1 MEREASRSDSGDGR
15 GKLAVVLSG
24 SAARGAA
31 HIGALGA
38 LEEAGLRPQ
47 VIVGVSAGALIGA
60 LYAACDQEIS
70 QVKEKY
76 YALVAEK
83 SWQDLSDV
91 DFQGLL
97 RGWTQPGEVRG
108 VLQGQ
113 VLFDLL
119 RHHTPIQGKGFQHIG
134 MDLYILAVDLNTGQE
149 VVFSRYTQESHPWGE
164 GPPPFRLFARGASD
178 LERVNIATAVRA
190 SCATPLLFQPV
201 ALDSMSLVEGSLR
214 EGYALRLA
222 ASLPEVTDILW
233 VNLGYAGRIRDDFNR
248 QSLFSIAFQAFSV
261 ASRDQFDLHTADPLF
276 AGKHVRIVNPGL
288 FNIVPAEIGKTQEM
302 VESTRRTFREILN
315 CPAAQSEGRVSREA
329 LFGGNGDI
337 WRQALIPPERWQ
349 VEASVGGH
357 DLIAIVDCQSPALKE
372 MSWEFDEYLEQIHER
387 KLQEALPLS
396 VSEWA
401 WSEAQKN
408 LRGRLVW
415 FFFANFIKYGWALL
429 RRGLAWIYQN
439 LGLRKGLEA
448 LGQGVAT
455 GLLSVLNL
463 CKKGLQ
469 TPWERLR
476 SPS

>member
-1 MEREASRSDSGDGR
+1 VEREATRSDPDNSR
-15 GKLAVVLSG
+15 GKLAVVLTG

-31 HIGALGA
+31 HIGALQA
-38 LEEAGLRPQ
+38 LEEVGLRPQ

-60 LYAACDQEIS
+60 LYAACDQEAC

-76 YALVAEK
+76 YALAAEK
-83 SWQDLSDV
+83 SWQDLSDI

-97 RGWTQPGEVRG
+97 RGWTQPGEVQG
-108 VLQGQ
+108 VLRGQ

-134 MDLYILAVDLNTGQE
+134 LDLYILAVDLNSGQE
-149 VVFSRYTQESHPWGE
+149 VVFSRYTQEEHPWGE
-164 GPPPFRLFARGASD
+164 GSPPFRLFARGAQD
-178 LERVNIATAVRA
+178 LERVNIATAVQA

-201 ALDSMSLVEGSLR
+201 ALDSLSLVEGSLR

-248 QSLFSIAFQAFSV
+248 QSLFAIAFQAFSI
-261 ASRDQFDLHTADPLF
+261 ASRDQFDLHTSDPLF

-302 VESTRRTFREILN
+302 VESARRTFREILG
-315 CPAAQSEGRVSREA
+315 CPAAQSDGQVSREA

-337 WRQALIPPERWQ
+337 WRLALTPPERWQ

-357 DLIAIVDCQSPALKE
+357 DLIAILDCQSPAFKE
-372 MSWEFDEYLEQIHER
+372 MSWEFDEYLEQVHEE
-387 KLQEALPLS
+387 KLQEALPIG

-401 WSEAQKN
+401 WSEAQKS

-415 FFFANFIKYGWALL
+415 FFFANFIKSGWALV
-429 RRGLAWIYQN
+429 RRGLAWVCQN

-448 LGQGVAT
+448 LGQVVAK
-455 GLLSVLNL
+455 GLLALLNL
-463 CKKGLQ
+463 GQGGFKAA
-469 TPWERLR
+469 WEKLR
-476 SPS
+476 SPR